1 VDRHVPEA
9 QPGGAVLSGGDMP
22 AMLHLGKRKDMSQS
36 RRVIKVVMENS
47 VELSVPLTVKFESFG
62 IGFKD
67 EDG

>member
-1 VDRHVPEA
+1 
-9 QPGGAVLSGGDMP
+9 MP

-62 IGFKD
+62 IRFKD
-67 EDG
+67 EGG